1 MEDGEKDI
9 HTGVTAIFPHSGQ
22 SIQRESDGGSGGY
35 KGFGKSTGLV
45 QIEEMGTLEAP
56 ILMTNTLSVGTALN
70 ASVKYMLRDNEDIG
84 VSTST
89 VNCVVTECNDGTL
102 TTSEDSMSKRNMS
115 LQR

>member
-1 MEDGEKDI
+1 MAGAAVI
-9 HTGVTAIFPHSGQ
+9 N
-22 SIQRESDGGSGGY
+22 
-35 KGFGKSTGLV
+35 GFGKSTGLV

-102 TTSEDSMSKRNMS
+102 NDIRGLHVKEEHVFTALTCAGRK
-115 LQR
+115 L